1 MKKIRL
7 NGEGQTS
14 LTTINV
20 KTFELV
26 TTIILKI

>member
-20 KTFELV
+20 KASKLV
-26 TTIILKI
+26 TTIILET